1 MNEFSFFEGLLL
13 LLLVLN
19 FEDSLKLSLDFDL
32 TLVEIKLDSVII
44 WLLFEFLM
52 SDDVVVGFVE

>member
-1 MNEFSFFEGLLL
+1 MWGI
-13 LLLVLN
+13 VLN

-44 WLLFEFLM
+44 WLPFEFLM
-52 SDDVVVGFVE
+52 SDDGVVGFVE

>member
-19 FEDSLKLSLDFDL
+19 FEDNLKLSLDFDL
-32 TLVEIKLDSVII
+32 TLVEIKLDSVNI
-44 WLLFEFLM
+44 WLPFEFLM
-52 SDDVVVGFVE
+52 SDDVVVGFVV

>member
-44 WLLFEFLM
+44 WLPFEFLM

>member
-32 TLVEIKLDSVII
+32 TLVDIKLDSVII
-44 WLLFEFLM
+44 WLPFEFLM
-52 SDDVVVGFVE
+52 SDDVVVGFVH